1 MSYSLFDAATVIA
14 QNVVPLKKSVP
25 GNCVAAASQP
35 LSCGSHAR
43 KRTRCRSSSCVVPD
57 AATAGLW
64 LCTSCQNDAVVK
76 KIEETKKVTAS
87 AWGPTAD
94 A

>member
-1 MSYSLFDAATVIA
+1 MIA

-25 GNCVAAASQP
+25 GNCVAAASQL
-35 LSCGSHAR
+35 LSCGSQAR
-43 KRTRCRSSSCVVPD
+43 KRTGCRSSSRAVPV
-57 AATAGLW
+57 AATAAGVW
-64 LCTSCQNDAVVK
+64 LCTSCQNEALVK

-87 AWGPTAD
+87 AVGPTAD

>member
-1 MSYSLFDAATVIA
+1 M
-14 QNVVPLKKSVP
+14 P

-35 LSCGSHAR
+35 LSRGSQAR
-43 KRTRCRSSSCVVPD
+43 KRTRCRSPSRAVPD
-57 AATAGLW
+57 AATDGLW
-64 LCTSCQNDAVVK
+64 LWTSCQNDAVVK
-76 KIEETKKVTAS
+76 KIDETKKVTAS

>member
-1 MSYSLFDAATVIA
+1 MVIA
-14 QNVVPLKKSVP
+14 QKVVPLKNSVP

-43 KRTRCRSSSCVVPD
+43 KRTGCRSSSCAVPV
-57 AATAGLW
+57 AAARGLW

-76 KIEETKKVTAS
+76 KMDETKKVTAS
-87 AWGPTAD
+87 AFAPTAE

>member
-1 MSYSLFDAATVIA
+1 MIA
-14 QNVVPLKKSVP
+14 QKVVPLKKSVP

-35 LSCGSHAR
+35 LSCGSQAR
-43 KRTRCRSSSCVVPD
+43 KRTRCRSSSRAVPV

-64 LCTSCQNDAVVK
+64 LCTSCQNEAVVK
-76 KIEETKKVTAS
+76 KIDETKKVTAS
-87 AWGPTAD
+87 AVGPTAD